1 MTLTKPVWRAEP
13 PTTTPTGDLSG
24 GRVGV
29 LTWNVQHASA
39 VRATSQADWLATRPE
54 ADIVVLTEVAG
65 GAGGQR
71 LAGALAHHGYMTRL
85 PDGDGRDY
93 RVLIAGRVG
102 HLASVDHVGS
112 SYLPHRLAAVTI
124 ILPGGSRLGVVGLY
138 VPSRGPRERRNVA
151 KRAFQNSVTTLLP
164 TWASAF
170 GPGVPVIV
178 AGDLNVVEP
187 GHQPHHAVF
196 GTWEYDF
203 YHAFGTAG
211 YTDAFRQRNPE
222 TADHS
227 WYGRADRGY
236 RIDHLFSTGLHAEAI
251 TDCRYLHH
259 PHTFGLSDHAALA
272 ASFCLSTPP
281 T

>member
-1 MTLTKPVWRAEP
+1 MTLTEPVWRAEP
-13 PTTTPTGDLSG
+13 PTTTPAG
-24 GRVGV
+24 GRSVWRVGV

-39 VRATSQADWLATRPE
+39 ARAARQADWLATRAE

-65 GAGGQR
+65 GAAGQR
-71 LAGALAHHGYMTRL
+71 LAGALAHHGYTTRL
-85 PDGDGRDY
+85 PDGDGSDY
-93 RVLIAGRVG
+93 RVLIATRVG
-102 HLASVDHVGS
+102 HLASVDDVS
-112 SYLPHRLAAVTI
+112 SPYRPHRLAAAAI

-138 VPSRGPRERRNVA
+138 VPSRGHRERRNVA
-151 KRAFQNSVTTLLP
+151 KRAFQDSVTTLLP
-164 TWASAF
+164 TWTSAF

-203 YHAFGTAG
+203 YRAFGTAG
-211 YTDAFRQRNPE
+211 YPDAFRHRHPDM
-222 TADHS
+222 ADHS
-227 WYGRADRGY
+227 WYGRAGRGY
-236 RIDHLFSTGLHAEAI
+236 RIDHLFSTGMPVEAI

-259 PHTFGLSDHAALA
+259 PHTSGLSDHAVLA
-272 ASFCLSTPP
+272 ASFCLSIPP